1 MAVRDQEGGRSVVV
15 GWRRICEVG
24 GHRLQRRAAASP
36 ASRPWICSLSLPS
49 LMVCKSDCNGDFFVP
64 G

>member
-24 GHRLQRRAAASP
+24 GHRLQRRAAASQ
-36 ASRPWICSLSLPS
+36 ASRPWICLLSLLS
-49 LMVCKSDCNGDFFVP
+49 LMVCKSDCK
-64 G
+64 